1 MNKLTSSLE
10 SSHFPVM
17 LDEIIKISSPSKGG
31 TYIDCTFGGGGYSK
45 KFLKFPKTI
54 VKALDRDNKVK
65 EIGKKLEKKFPNRF
79 QFFQTKFSQLE
90 AVIKEH
96 VDVIVF
102 DLGLSSIQLN
112 DLKRGFSFKSNEN
125 LDMSMGLNEISAQD
139 VINNLS
145 ELELKLI
152 IKIFGEEKEAGRIA
166 KNIVKFRDEEK
177 EAAKIAKNIVKTRN
191 EKKIIK
197 VNDLVKI
204 IEKSKKKNYTS
215 KINPCTKTFQALRI
229 FVNKEITELINGIIT
244 ATKILKPGG
253 KILIVSFHSI
263 EDKIVKYFFSNFS
276 TNKSQPSRYLPER
289 ENTITTALFDEYK
302 NKIFKPTK
310 KEIDQNNRSRSAKL
324 RYATRSKN
332 KFSYPNGLI
341 KKYKRYLEMEDMN
354 V

>member
-152 IKIFGEEKEAGRIA
+152 IKIFGEEKEA
-166 KNIVKFRDEEK
+166 
-177 EAAKIAKNIVKTRN
+177 AKIAKNIVKTRN
-191 EKKIIK
+191 EKTIIK